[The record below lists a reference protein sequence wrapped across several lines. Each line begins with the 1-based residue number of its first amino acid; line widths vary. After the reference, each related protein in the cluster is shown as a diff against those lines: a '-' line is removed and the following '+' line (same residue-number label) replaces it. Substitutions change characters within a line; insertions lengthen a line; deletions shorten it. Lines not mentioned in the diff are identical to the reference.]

1 MKTVLKIVLIAL
13 VVILIVLLTFGF
25 VLVMDWPWWVGFFI
39 LLAFAGIGVGV
50 LFLRK
55 LLMRRREQKFV
66 AQVIEQD
73 EARIKAAQDATSKDE
88 LADIQKKW
96 KEAVDALRRSHLRK
110 QGNPLYVLPWYMIIG
125 ESGSGKTTAL
135 NSAKLSSP
143 FVEVT
148 RTSGVSGTKNCDWWF
163 FEQAVI
169 IDTAGRYAI
178 PVDEGRDKEEWQR
191 FMNLLVKYR
200 KREPLNGLIIA
211 LAADKV
217 LESSPEALE
226 EEGKTI
232 RRRIDELMRVLGTK
246 FPVYL
251 LLTKCDL
258 IHGMSMFCNSL
269 PDKSLEQPMGFVNQ
283 ELSTNIPAFLDQAIT
298 SLVERLRNLRLML
311 LHQYRNKD
319 VEPELLLFPEEFENL
334 KRGLGAFAKGA
345 FAENP
350 YQETPVLRGM
360 FFSSGRQEGTPYS
373 HFLNALGLIGEKE
386 VLSGASRGLFLHDF
400 FSRILPKDR
409 GLLAPTRRAI
419 EWSLFT
425 RNLGL
430 TAWIIFGIAV
440 CGLLS
445 FSFVKNVGILRN
457 IGHEFSKP
465 TVLEGGFTDT
475 MIGIERSNQAILKI
489 ENQNRNWWIPR
500 FGLRESINVEES
512 LKARYCNQFQKGFLQ
527 SFDGQLRE
535 NLSHITGAVPDDVFG
550 QYVSFL
556 TRRINL
562 LKARLNNE
570 EFEKLRMRPQPSYIA
585 MTSGSVQDVDYQIR
599 QKFGRLFLYYIYWRT
614 DTADISKEIDILRA
628 WLKDLI
634 KLRDARPQWI
644 IVWVNKDGSIA
655 PVTLKDFW
663 GGSLSASGEVMVEPA
678 FSKKGKEAIDSLFK
692 EIEEALDEP
701 ALMEKQRIETDAYY
715 RKNCFSAWQN
725 FAARFTEG
733 SRRLSGKNEWMQAA
747 AKMGRDDGP
756 YFAFLNRMTIELEP
770 VVTGENIPPWL
781 QQIYQFQT
789 IKTAGTKGKLVTK
802 TAEEGKA
809 FLDKIKDKIGRKI
822 EPTSM
827 DAHLAAVKAY
837 QDYQNALA
845 VIAQATSSRNQIFQM
860 TSQTFSEDPASGKS
874 PFAAGFNAASKLKV
888 YLASSTDA
896 GGVAGGLIRG
906 PVEFLWALARMETGC
921 QLQVN
926 WEKEVLAEA
935 QGASAM
941 QETELLWGNNGLA
954 WKFVKG
960 SAAPFI
966 GWKASGGYNA
976 REVLGGTIAF
986 ERSFFSSLGTGAGT
1000 RARTATASSQ
1010 QQAYK
1015 VVISGLPT
1023 DANPDASVKPHK
1035 SSLELTC
1042 TTGPQILENLNY
1054 PKTQTFNWAPE
1065 TCSDVTLRIY
1075 VGNAVLA
1082 RQYSGPQAFVD
1093 FLRDFPGGRH
1103 AFNASE
1109 FPDQRNDLKKAGIK
1123 FVVVSYSISGQQAI
1137 LKSFESVSA
1146 GKSPTRSLGKITAC
1160 WD

>member
-1 MKTVLKIVLIAL
+1 VKTALKIALLVFVVL
-13 VVILIVLLTFGF
+13 LIVLLTFGF
-25 VLVMDWPWWVGFFI
+25 VLVMDWPWWVGLFI

-66 AQVIEQD
+66 SQVIMQD
-73 EARIKAAQDATSKDE
+73 EARIRAAQDSAGKDE
-88 LADIQKKW
+88 LADIQRKW

-135 NSAKLSSP
+135 ASAKLSSP

-148 RTSGVSGTKNCDWWF
+148 RTAGISGTKNCDWWF
-163 FEQAVI
+163 FEQAII
-169 IDTAGRYAI
+169 IDTAGRFAI
-178 PVDEGRDKEEWQR
+178 PVDEGRDKEEWQK
-191 FMNLLVKYR
+191 FMHLLAKYR
-200 KREPLNGLIIA
+200 KKEPLNGLIIA

-217 LESSPEALE
+217 LASSPEALE

-258 IHGMSMFCNSL
+258 IHGMTTFCNSL
-269 PDKSLEQPMGFVNQ
+269 SDKSLEQPMGYVNQ
-283 ELSTNIPAFLDQAIT
+283 DLSTDVPAFLDQAVGT
-298 SLVERLRNLRLML
+298 LAERLKNLRLVL
-311 LHQYRNKD
+311 LHQFRNKD
-319 VEPELLLFPEEFENL
+319 VNPDVLLFPEEFENL
-334 KRGLGAFAKGA
+334 KRGLGAFGKGA

-350 YQETPVLRGM
+350 YQETPILRGL

-373 HFLNALGLIGEKE
+373 HFLKALGLIGEKE

-409 GLLAPTRRAI
+409 GLLAPTKRAI

-430 TAWIIFGIAV
+430 TAWVIFGIAV

-445 FSFVKNVGILRN
+445 FSFVKNVGILRH

-465 TVLEGGFTDT
+465 TVLEGHLTDT
-475 MIGIERSNQAILKI
+475 VIGLERSNQAILKV
-489 ENQNRNWWIPR
+489 EKQNRNWWIPR
-500 FGLRESINVEES
+500 FGLRESLHVEEA
-512 LKARYCNQFQKGFLQ
+512 LKAKYCREFQKGFLHD
-527 SFDGQLRE
+527 FDSQLRE
-535 NLSHITGAVPDDVFG
+535 NLSRITEAVPDEIFG

-562 LKARLNNE
+562 LKGRLNQE
-570 EFEKLRMRPQPSYIA
+570 EFEKLKNRPYPPYLA
-585 MTSGSVQDVDYQIR
+585 MLSGSRQESDDQLR

-614 DTADISKEIDILRA
+614 DTAEISKEIDILRV
-628 WLKDLI
+628 WLRDLI
-634 KLRDARPQWI
+634 KLRDARPHWI
-644 IVWVNKDGSIA
+644 VVWVNKEGAIA
-655 PVTLKDFW
+655 PVALKDFW
-663 GGSLSASGEVMVEPA
+663 GGSLSAGGEITVDPA
-678 FSKKGKEAIDSLFK
+678 FTKKGKEAIDALFK

-701 ALMEKQRIETDAYY
+701 ALMEKQRLETDAYY
-715 RKNCFSAWQN
+715 RKNCFSAWRN
-725 FAARFTEG
+725 FALRFSDG
-733 SRRLSGKNEWMQAA
+733 SKRLNGKSEWMQAA
-747 AKMGRDDGP
+747 TKMGRDEGP
-756 YFAFLNRMTIELEP
+756 YFALLNRMTVELEP

-781 QQIYQFQT
+781 GQVYQFQT
-789 IKTAGTKGKLVTK
+789 VKNAGTKGKLMTK

-809 FLDKIKDKIGRKI
+809 LLDKIKDKLGRKI
-822 EPTSM
+822 EPTSI
-827 DAHLAAVKAY
+827 DAHLAAVRAY

-845 VIAQATSSRNQIFQM
+845 VIVQASAVRGQMFQI
-860 TSQTFSEDPASGKS
+860 TAQTFSEDSVTGKS
-874 PFAAGFNAASKLKV
+874 PFAVGFNAALKLKN
-888 YLASSTDA
+888 YLAGSAEAD
-896 GGVAGGLIRG
+896 GIVGGLILG
-906 PVEFLWALARMETGC
+906 PMEFLWALARMEAGC
-921 QLQVN
+921 QLQAN
-926 WEKEVLAEA
+926 WEKEVLAEV

-976 REVLGGTIAF
+976 KEVFGGAIAF
-986 ERSFFSSLGTGAGT
+986 EKKFFSSLGMGAGT

-1023 DANPDASVKPHK
+1023 DANADASVKPHK
-1035 SSLELTC
+1035 SSLELSC
-1042 TTGPQILENLNY
+1042 STGVQVLENLNY
-1054 PKTQTFNWAPE
+1054 PKTQTFQWTPE

-1082 RQYSGPQAFVD
+1082 KHYAGPQAFVD

-1103 AFNASE
+1103 TFSAGE
-1109 FPDQRNDLKKAGIK
+1109 FPDQKNELKKAGVK
-1123 FVVVSYSISGQQAI
+1123 YVVVSYSISGHQAV
-1137 LKSFESVSA
+1137 LKSFESVGA
-1146 GKSPTRSLGKITAC
+1146 GKSQARALGKITAC

>member
-1 MKTVLKIVLIAL
+1 VKTVLKIVLIAV
-13 VVILIVLLTFGF
+13 VVILVVLLTFGF

-39 LLAFAGIGVGV
+39 LLAFAGIGVGI

-55 LLMRRREQKFV
+55 LLLRRKEQKFV

-73 EARIKAAQDATSKDE
+73 EARIKATQDATSKDE

-96 KEAVDALRRSHLRK
+96 KEAVDALKSSHLRK
-110 QGNPLYVLPWYMIIG
+110 QGNPLYVLPWYMMIG

-143 FVEVT
+143 FAEVT
-148 RTSGVSGTKNCDWWF
+148 RTSGISGTKNCDWWF

-169 IDTAGRYAI
+169 LDTAGRYAI
-178 PVDEGRDKEEWQR
+178 PIDEGRDKDEWQR

-258 IHGMSMFCNSL
+258 IHGMSMFSNSL
-269 PDKSLEQPMGFVNQ
+269 PDKSLEQPMGYLNQ
-283 ELSTNIPAFLDQAIT
+283 DLSTNINTFLDQAMTTI
-298 SLVERLRNLRLML
+298 VERLRSLRLML
-311 LHQYRNKD
+311 LHQSRNKD

-334 KRGLGAFAKGA
+334 KRGLSAYAKGA
-345 FAENP
+345 FVENP

-386 VLSGASRGLFLHDF
+386 VLAGTSRGLFLHEF

-409 GLLAPTRRAI
+409 GLLAPTKRAI
-419 EWSLFT
+419 EWSIFT

-430 TAWIIFGIAV
+430 TAWIIFGIAI

-457 IGHEFSKP
+457 IGHEFSRP
-465 TVLEGGFTDT
+465 TVLEGNFADT
-475 MIGIERSNQAILKI
+475 LLGIEKSNQSILKI
-489 ENQNRNWWIPR
+489 EKQNRNWWIPR
-500 FGLRESINVEES
+500 FGLRESIHVEEA

-527 SFDGQLRE
+527 PFDTQLRE
-535 NLSHITGAVPDDVFG
+535 NLSRVTGAVPDDVFG
-550 QYVSFL
+550 QYVSLL

-562 LKARLNNE
+562 LKGRLNNE
-570 EFEKLRMRPQPSYIA
+570 DFEKLQKRPQPSYIS
-585 MTSGSVQDVDYQIR
+585 MTTGSVQDVDYQIR

-644 IVWVNKDGSIA
+644 IVWVNKDGSIP

-663 GGSLSASGEVMVEPA
+663 GGSLSPSGETVVEPA

-692 EIEEALDEP
+692 EIEDALDEP
-701 ALMEKQRIETDAYY
+701 ALMEKQRLETDAYY

-725 FAARFTEG
+725 FAAHFSEG

-756 YFAFLNRMTIELEP
+756 YLAFLNRVTIELEP
-770 VVTGENIPPWL
+770 VVTRDNIPAWL

-789 IKTAGTKGKLVTK
+789 VKNAATVGKLVSK

-809 FLDKIKDKIGRKI
+809 FLDKVKDKLGRKI
-822 EPTSM
+822 EPTSV

-837 QDYQNALA
+837 SDYSNALTA
-845 VIAQATSSRNQIFQM
+845 IMQATAVRSQIFQM
-860 TSQTFSEDPASGKS
+860 TSQTFTEDPTSGKS
-874 PFAAGFNAASKLKV
+874 PFTVGYNAASKLKT
-888 YLASSTDA
+888 YLASSADA
-896 GGVAGGLIRG
+896 DGVVGGLVRG
-906 PVEFLWALARMETGC
+906 PAEFLWALARMETGC

-926 WEKEVLAEA
+926 WEKEVLAEV

-976 REVLGGTIAF
+976 REVLGGTISF
-986 ERSFFSSLGTGAGT
+986 EKSFFASLGTGTGT

-1023 DANPDASVKPHK
+1023 DTNADAVVKPHK
-1035 SSLELTC
+1035 SSLELSC
-1042 TTGPQILENLNY
+1042 NAGPQVLENLNY
-1054 PKTQTFNWAPE
+1054 PKTQTFNWTPE

-1082 RQYSGPQAFVD
+1082 RLYSGPQAFVD
-1093 FLRDFPGGRH
+1093 FLRDFPQGH
-1103 AFNASE
+1103 HTFNASE
-1109 FPDQRNDLKKAGIK
+1109 FPDQKSELKKAGVRTIS
-1123 FVVVSYSISGQQAI
+1123 VNYSISGQQTI

-1146 GKSPTRSLGKITAC
+1146 AKGPSRSLGKITAC